1 MATIGVLA
9 GLLIAAAGYPQ
20 VDPWITLIV
29 AAIIARTGWK
39 IVRASV
45 PLLVDERAVDP
56 ANIREVAE
64 HVHGVRAAY
73 AIRSRGRP
81 GAVFAELTIGVDASL
96 DVAASHDVADQVEV
110 DVTSE
115 LSARHVVVHVD
126 PFPLPPA
133 TD

>member
-9 GLLIAAAGYPQ
+9 GLLIAAAGHPQ

-29 AAIIARTGWK
+29 AEIIARTGWK

-64 HVHGVRAAY
+64 HVHGVRAA
-73 AIRSRGRP
+73 
-81 GAVFAELTIGVDASL
+81 
-96 DVAASHDVADQVEV
+96 
-110 DVTSE
+110 
-115 LSARHVVVHVD
+115 LSSQS
-126 PFPLPPA
+126 
-133 TD
+133 